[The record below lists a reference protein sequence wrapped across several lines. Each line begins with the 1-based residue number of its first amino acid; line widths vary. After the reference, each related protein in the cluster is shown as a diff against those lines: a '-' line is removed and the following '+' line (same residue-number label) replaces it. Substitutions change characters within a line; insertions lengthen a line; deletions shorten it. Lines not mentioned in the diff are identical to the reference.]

1 MRSSEA
7 CAGWYHERSAYL
19 PFGARSRPSP
29 LASPP
34 LALAAVLAEL
44 LRAFELA
51 CATVPLKPRFPL
63 VAALFLV
70 SGATGLLYE
79 VAFSKLLA
87 YVFGATAYAVSTV
100 LAAFMAGLALG
111 AHFGGRHAARLRRP
125 LLAYG
130 ALEAAVGVVCAISP
144 LLFEALTSAYVTVAR
159 AAPDSLA
166 ALTAARAAL
175 TALVVV
181 IPTVAMGA
189 TLPIL
194 SRLVAGAASDHAPRR
209 LAALYAINTAG
220 GALGA
225 VASAYAVLPTLG
237 VRGTLHAAALAN
249 LTIGAVAA
257 AAALRGPEPA
267 AGSASPPAPVPA
279 PASDPGSASA
289 PAPVADS
296 GSASA
301 PAPEDPRFLL
311 ALAAASGFLVFAAE
325 VVETHLLALLIGN
338 SAYAFGL
345 MLAVFLVCLA
355 AGAARA
361 PRLARRH
368 GPGALWRGLAASAL
382 ALAATL
388 PLWDQLPRLFAFA
401 GKHVHSWAGR
411 EACRALAALAILA
424 LPTLWMGT
432 TFPLL
437 LQRIASR
444 ADVAAR
450 VGRLTAANT
459 LGTIAGSIATGYLVL
474 PALGSQ
480 RALGAVA
487 AAFALASVLAARA
500 SGRADAPD
508 RARAVAVA
516 AAAAVL
522 AFALPAWDMARLT
535 SGANVYFAMGPRP
548 ERIDFV
554 REDVHGGVTTVAHL
568 ASVTTMYT
576 NGKFQGD
583 DGPEM
588 TAQRRFAHFPSL
600 FVRDPRRALVI
611 GLGTGTT
618 LGTIAA
624 YPYDRIDLAEIS
636 PSIVDAS
643 RRFFSG
649 PSLGAL
655 DDPRVRLSLN
665 DGRNEL
671 LVAKDPYDLITI
683 ELTSVWFAG
692 ASSLYSREFYA
703 LARSRLTEGGV
714 LQQWVQLHHIRPREL
729 AAVIRTMRA
738 VFPHVALFVG
748 GAQGILVA
756 GAHPLIASE
765 AHLAALE
772 ARPALR
778 ATLAGK
784 RLVDLLDELVAS
796 GPDLDRLVA
805 DIAKDAGP
813 IESTDDNLYLEYATP
828 KGNVLE
834 YRSSLAATLD
844 LLDAYR
850 TPDARARHTGP

>member
-1 MRSSEA
+1 MRS
-7 CAGWYHERSAYL
+7 
-19 PFGARSRPSP
+19 
-29 LASPP
+29 
-34 LALAAVLAEL
+34 
-44 LRAFELA
+44 
-51 CATVPLKPRFPL
+51 RFPL

-100 LAAFMAGLALG
+100 LAAFMGGLALG
-111 AHFGGRHAARLRRP
+111 AHFGGRYAARARRP
-125 LLAYG
+125 LVAYG
-130 ALEAAVGVVCAISP
+130 ALEIAVGVVCAASP
-144 LLFEALTSAYVTVAR
+144 LLFEALTGAYVRVAR

-166 ALTAARAAL
+166 LLTAARAAL

-189 TLPIL
+189 TLPVL
-194 SRLVAGAASDHAPRR
+194 SRIVAGVGAATAPAGDPPSQSAARR
-209 LAALYAINTAG
+209 LGALYAVNTAG

-225 VASAYAVLPTLG
+225 LSSAYAVLPALG
-237 VRGTLHAAALAN
+237 IRGTLWAAALAN
-249 LTIGAVAA
+249 LAIGAVAITAGLRSNAFASVA
-257 AAALRGPEPA
+257 ASGA
-267 AGSASPPAPVPA
+267 
-279 PASDPGSASA
+279 A
-289 PAPVADS
+289 PAPVAVAAS
-296 GSASA
+296 GAA
-301 PAPEDPRFLL
+301 PAPDDPRFLL
-311 ALAAASGFLVFAAE
+311 LLASTSGFLVFAAE

-361 PRLARRH
+361 PALARRH
-368 GPGALWRGLAASAL
+368 GAGALWRGLAASAL

-401 GKHVHSWAGR
+401 GKHVHGWAGR

-424 LPTLWMGT
+424 LPTLCMGT

-437 LQRIASR
+437 LQRVAAR
-444 ADVAAR
+444 ADIAAR
-450 VGRLTAANT
+450 VGRLTAWNT
-459 LGTIAGSIATGYLVL
+459 LGTIAGSIVAGYLVL

-487 AAFALASVLAARA
+487 AAFALAAAIAARQVA
-500 SGRADAPD
+500 APAERRRAL
-508 RARAVAVA
+508 A
-516 AAAAVL
+516 AAAAAGVL
-522 AFALPAWDMARLT
+522 AFATPAWDMARLT

-548 ERIDFV
+548 DRIDFV
-554 REDVHGGVTTVAHL
+554 REDVHGGVTTVARL
-568 ASVTTMYT
+568 GGVTTMYT

-600 FVRDPRRALVI
+600 FVREPRRALVI

-624 YPYDRIDLAEIS
+624 YPYERVDLAEIS
-636 PSIVDAS
+636 PSIVEAS
-643 RRFFSG
+643 RRFFAG

-671 LVAKDPYDLITI
+671 LVAADPYDLITI

-692 ASSLYSREFYA
+692 AASLYSHEFYE
-703 LARSRLTEGGV
+703 LTRSRLTPAGV

-729 AAVIRTMRA
+729 AAVIRTMRGA
-738 VFPHVALFVG
+738 FPHVALFVG

-756 GAHPLIASE
+756 SAAPLVASQ
-765 AHLAALE
+765 AHLDALE

-778 ATLAGK
+778 ATLAGEH
-784 RLVDLLDELVAS
+784 LADLLDELVAS
-796 GPDLDRLVA
+796 GPELDRLVA
-805 DIAKDAGP
+805 DVAADGGP
-813 IESTDDNLYLEYATP
+813 IASTDDNLYLEYATP
-828 KGNVLE
+828 KGNVLD
-834 YRSSLAATLD
+834 YNASLAATLD
-844 LLDAYR
+844 LLARYR
-850 TPDARARHTGP
+850 TPDARGRHLGR